1 MIFNG
6 KDLISVH
13 PALSIRD
20 EVPPGM
26 ARRQIATIKGTDGEI
41 VSDVVVE
48 AGEYLVRVNIAGRS
62 KKEAWEVREL
72 LAAWAGSSGN
82 RTAELIPTHRPS
94 RCFDAILSS
103 IGDPQFVRGFA
114 TVDVRFMLP
123 RPIARNLFP
132 SNASGT
138 GKMTAQVGGSLA
150 ARPVIRQTLAESRT
164 NVVWTMDGQSI
175 LTLRAGMGA
184 GQVIEM
190 DTRYE
195 KLTIDGM
202 NALALIDPQNTKW
215 RPGYMPG
222 RHEIVSTDSGAMEM
236 RWHNEW
242 L

>member
-6 KDLISVH
+6 KDLKSVH
-13 PALSIRD
+13 PALSINS

-26 ARRQIATIKGTDGEI
+26 ARRQIATVAGTDGEI

-48 AGEYLVRVNIAGRS
+48 AGEYLLRVNIAG
-62 KKEAWEVREL
+62 KTKGEAWQMREL

-94 RCFDAILSS
+94 RCYDAILSS

-123 RPIARNLFP
+123 RPISRTRFP
-132 SNASGT
+132 SAAT
-138 GKMTAQVGGSLA
+138 GAGAMTVSIGGSA
-150 ARPVIRQTLAESRT
+150 PARPVIRQTLAKSRT
-164 NVVWTMDGQSI
+164 SVTWTMDGETI
-175 LTLRAGMGA
+175 LTLQAGMGA
-184 GQVIEM
+184 GQVVEM

-195 KLTIDGM
+195 KLTIDGRDS
-202 NALALIDPQNTKW
+202 LALIDPQNTEW
-215 RPGYMPG
+215 RPGYLPG
-222 RHEIVSTDSGAMEM
+222 RHEIVSTDGGAMEM
-236 RWHNEW
+236 RWNDEW